1 MIYLDYNA
9 TAPMRDEVCQAM
21 MGGFALQG
29 NPSSVHG
36 AGREARAIIET
47 ARAEVATLA
56 GAAASEVIFTSGA
69 TEANNLVLRGWPNQP
84 QIFVSAIEHDS
95 IMDSVTHRQRLPVNN
110 DGHVRCD
117 ILAAMLKKCPQDRPI
132 LVSVML
138 ANHETG
144 IVQPLAKIRDI
155 TRKYAAFLHVDAVQA
170 AGKLPLDFVKNGWDA
185 MSLSAH
191 KIAGPKGVGALILSQ
206 KVEINAQITGG
217 GQERRLRSGTENLT
231 GIVGFGRAAKIAMAK
246 RLDEYQRLADLRD
259 FLEEK
264 ILAQHIPVE
273 IVGRSSTRL
282 PHMSQLILAGVPAE
296 TQVIFLDLAGFAV
309 SAGAACSSGTLKSS
323 TILSAMG
330 FGADKSSAGLRISLG
345 WRTTMADVE
354 AFVTAYAKMA
364 QILVK

>member
-1 MIYLDYNA
+1 
-9 TAPMRDEVCQAM
+9 
-21 MGGFALQG
+21 
-29 NPSSVHG
+29 
-36 AGREARAIIET
+36 
-47 ARAEVATLA
+47 
-56 GAAASEVIFTSGA
+56 
-69 TEANNLVLRGWPNQP
+69 
-84 QIFVSAIEHDS
+84 
-95 IMDSVTHRQRLPVNN
+95 
-110 DGHVRCD
+110 
-117 ILAAMLKKCPQDRPI
+117 
-132 LVSVML
+132 
-138 ANHETG
+138 
-144 IVQPLAKIRDI
+144 
-155 TRKYAAFLHVDAVQA
+155 
-170 AGKLPLDFVKNGWDA
+170 

-246 RLDEYQRLADLRD
+246 RSDEYQRLADLRD

>member
-69 TEANNLVLRGWPNQP
+69 TEANNLALRGWPNQP

-95 IMDSVTHRQRLPVNN
+95 IMDSVTHRQRLPVTN

-117 ILAAMLKKCPQDRPI
+117 ILEAMLKKCPQDRPI

-144 IVQPLAKIRDI
+144 IVQP
-155 TRKYAAFLHVDAVQA
+155 
-170 AGKLPLDFVKNGWDA
+170 
-185 MSLSAH
+185 
-191 KIAGPKGVGALILSQ
+191 
-206 KVEINAQITGG
+206 
-217 GQERRLRSGTENLT
+217 
-231 GIVGFGRAAKIAMAK
+231 
-246 RLDEYQRLADLRD
+246 
-259 FLEEK
+259 
-264 ILAQHIPVE
+264 
-273 IVGRSSTRL
+273 
-282 PHMSQLILAGVPAE
+282 
-296 TQVIFLDLAGFAV
+296 
-309 SAGAACSSGTLKSS
+309 
-323 TILSAMG
+323 
-330 FGADKSSAGLRISLG
+330 
-345 WRTTMADVE
+345 
-354 AFVTAYAKMA
+354 
-364 QILVK
+364 